1 MTIVFQ
7 QVLILLLFGSV
18 GYLLAKTK
26 IADSAQ
32 TKLLSCLCLY
42 VFLPCNVF
50 KTFAG
55 RFTVEYLTQK
65 YVLVLGSAVI
75 VVALA
80 LLMIPVSRMLTKH
93 GYQQKVFHYSLT
105 IPNFGYIGYALAE
118 GIFGGDTLLD
128 VMMFAIPLSAF
139 TYTIGYCMLTNSKVT
154 VKRLA
159 NPVTI
164 AMVFGAVAGLAGIK
178 MPAIVSTFLGNSS
191 ACMAPVSMLLTG
203 MVISEYAM
211 RDMLSRW
218 QVYFVT
224 AMRLL
229 VIPCVVGLVLKLLRL
244 DVLLLP
250 AIMMLA
256 MPCGMNTI
264 IFPKLMGEDCKAG
277 ASMAFVSTILCC
289 LTIPLCLL
297 LFGVQV

>member
-1 MTIVFQ
+1 
-7 QVLILLLFGSV
+7 
-18 GYLLAKTK
+18 
-26 IADSAQ
+26 
-32 TKLLSCLCLY
+32 
-42 VFLPCNVF
+42 
-50 KTFAG
+50 
-55 RFTVEYLTQK
+55 
-65 YVLVLGSAVI
+65 
-75 VVALA
+75 
-80 LLMIPVSRMLTKH
+80 
-93 GYQQKVFHYSLT
+93 
-105 IPNFGYIGYALAE
+105 
-118 GIFGGDTLLD
+118 
-128 VMMFAIPLSAF
+128 
-139 TYTIGYCMLTNSKVT
+139 
-154 VKRLA
+154 
-159 NPVTI
+159 
-164 AMVFGAVAGLAGIK
+164 
-178 MPAIVSTFLGNSS
+178 MPAIVNTFLGNASG
-191 ACMAPVSMLLTG
+191 CMAPVSMLLTG
-203 MVISEYAM
+203 MVISEYTM

-277 ASMAFVSTILCC
+277 ASMAFVSSVLCC